1 MQCSRLDK
9 NEEIDMRYEQLTMG
23 EAQIGETAD
32 GGFMCKI
39 LKFDASVDP
48 ASVAAGVSAEQ
59 DLTITGLKAG
69 DIPIGLES
77 PVAMATL
84 ALSPIRVD
92 ADDTLTVRATN
103 PTAGAIDIAAG
114 QDITVTVL
122 RPSGL

>member
-1 MQCSRLDK
+1 
-9 NEEIDMRYEQLTMG
+9 MRYEQLTMG
-23 EAQIGETAD
+23 EAQVGESAE
-32 GGFMCKI
+32 GGFMVKI
-39 LKFDASVDP
+39 LKLDATVDP
-48 ASVAAGVSAEQ
+48 ASVAANVNAEQ
-59 DLTITGLKAG
+59 DFTVTGLKAG

-84 ALSPIRVD
+84 ALTPIRVD
-92 ADDTLTVRATN
+92 ADDTLTVRASN